1 MELLFSTGNILNTRL
16 ILVIVLFLNP
26 ILAFLISQL
35 STDIST
41 SILVLAFWSFV
52 TWFCS
57 VMIAH
62 WVYEDGKKIESSEP
76 HLWRHIKTLETS
88 EKMMENLIEELDGRI
103 KKLEE
108 KEKG

>member
-1 MELLFSTGNILNTRL
+1 LNTRL
-16 ILVIVLFLNP
+16 ITVIVLFLNP

-41 SILVLAFWSFV
+41 SILVVAFWSFV
-52 TWFCS
+52 TWFCL
-57 VMIAH
+57 VMVAC
-62 WVYEDGKKIESSEP
+62 WVYEDGKKIESSDP
-76 HLWRHIKTLETS
+76 YLWRHIKKLETS
-88 EKMMENLIEELDGRI
+88 EKMMEKFIEELESRI